1 MAESLDALLG
11 EIPMF
16 RRLGAEDRRSLAA
29 VSSLVEFER
38 GAEIFAEGDL
48 PRFLYVALNGH
59 VKISKLT
66 PAGRE
71 VILEIFGPGEP
82 LGAVAV
88 YEGRAFP
95 ASARTLEPV
104 RCLRTPRDAFFRL
117 LAERPTLLA
126 GLLGGLTVR
135 LMELT
140 DRLVELTGARV
151 EERLARLLLKQVAE
165 LGRPERGGVFL
176 PLHLSRQ
183 ELADLAGTTL
193 ETAIRVMSRWGKQRW
208 VMTEP
213 EGFLILDSA
222 ALEALA
228 SGSADRE

>member
-1 MAESLDALLG
+1 MAESLEKLLG
-11 EIPMF
+11 EVPMF
-16 RRLGAEDRRSLAA
+16 RRLGAEDLRSLAA

-48 PRFLYVALNGH
+48 PRWLFVALSGH
-59 VKISKLT
+59 VKVGKLT

-71 VILEIFGPGEP
+71 VILEIFGPGDP

-95 ASARTLEPV
+95 ATARALEPV
-104 RCLRTPRDAFFRL
+104 RCVRTPRDAFFRL

-126 GLLGGLTVR
+126 GLLGGLTLR

-151 EERLARLLLKQVAE
+151 EERLARLLVKQAAE

-176 PLHLSRQ
+176 PIHLTRQ

-193 ETAIRVMSRWGKQRW
+193 ETAIRIMSRWGKRRL
-208 VMTEP
+208 VMTES
-213 EGFLILDSA
+213 EGFLLLDVA

-228 SGSADRE
+228 NGAERD